1 MRFDSPINLNN
12 KSTRIISFLL
22 LFTAAFFCRA
32 FSAQDPNYAIQPTD
46 VLAITVYQQ
55 PDLTTK
61 TRVSADGYISF
72 PLLGKVEVTGL
83 SAEQLEQN
91 LKRLLEQDYLV
102 NAQVSVFIEQYHPR
116 QVTVIGEVTKP
127 GKYDM
132 AAEKKMTVMEAIA
145 LAGGFTKDAAI
156 NETMVLRTEN
166 GKQKAIKV
174 RVKNITLKGRTQED
188 VILEPGDIVTVPESF
203 F

>member
-1 MRFDSPINLNN
+1 MLF
-12 KSTRIISFLL
+12 
-22 LFTAAFFCRA
+22 FTAAFLCRA
-32 FSAQDPNYAIQPTD
+32 FSAQDPNYAIQPAD

-61 TRVSADGYISF
+61 TRVSAEGYISF

-91 LKRLLEQDYLV
+91 LKKLLEQDYLI

-156 NETMVLRTEN
+156 NNTIVLRTEN
-166 GKQKAIKV
+166 GKQRVIKV

-188 VILEPGDIVTVPESF
+188 VILEPGDIVSVPESF